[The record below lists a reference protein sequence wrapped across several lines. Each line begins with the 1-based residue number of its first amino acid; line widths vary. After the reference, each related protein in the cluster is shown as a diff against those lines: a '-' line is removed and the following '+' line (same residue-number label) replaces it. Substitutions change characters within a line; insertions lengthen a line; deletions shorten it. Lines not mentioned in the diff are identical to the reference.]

1 VRRRIAVALLGVT
14 TLALVAFGVPL
25 GGAVAQLV
33 RKQAVLRLE
42 REASRASVEVSVPLG
57 DSSDPSD
64 LPKPDAGTTLALYN
78 GVGVKV
84 FGDGPVSADSVTSTA
99 AGGTV
104 ADGTVDDELVV
115 AVPLVFNE
123 EVVATVRSAIPRS
136 RVDRLVWLAIAG
148 VVVVALVV
156 LGVSAVIAGI
166 VADRLAAPVTALVSS
181 MGHLRDGNL
190 NARAPRSGIAELD
203 AAAVGLDEAAAR
215 FGGMLERE
223 RAFSAD
229 ASHQLRTPLAALR
242 LNVEAALA
250 DPDPVAREER
260 LQAMIAATE
269 RLERTVIDLLALVR
283 NPEPGREH
291 FDLVLLVDEL
301 QAGWDRPLAAA
312 SRRLVVSS
320 QRDLPA
326 CRASRAAV
334 SEILA
339 VLVGN
344 ALEHG
349 EGAVAVRVAATDA
362 GALLV
367 EVADE
372 GHLAADPVGIFRRRP
387 GPDGH
392 GIGLGLA
399 RTLAEAEGA
408 RLLVETLPSTC
419 FRLLLPSEPADDP
432 DFAVV

>member
-1 VRRRIAVALLGVT
+1 VKRRIAVALLGVT

-33 RKQAVLRLE
+33 RQQAVLRLE
-42 REASRASVEVSVPLG
+42 RQASRASVEVSVPLQS
-57 DSSDPSD
+57 DSDPSD
-64 LPKPDAGTTLALYN
+64 LPKPDAGTTLALYD
-78 GVGVKV
+78 GVGVRV
-84 FGDGPVSADSVTSTA
+84 FGEGPSSEDPVTAQA
-99 AGGTV
+99 ASGVV
-104 ADGTVDDELVV
+104 ADGTVGEELVV

-123 EVVATVRSAIPRS
+123 EVVATVRAATPRS

-166 VADRLAAPVTALVSS
+166 VADRLASPVTALVLS
-181 MGHLRDGNL
+181 MGRLRDGEL
-190 NARAPRSGIAELD
+190 SAQAPRSGITELD
-203 AAAVGLDEAAAR
+203 AAAAALDEAAAR

-223 RAFSAD
+223 RTFSAD

-242 LNVEAALA
+242 LNAEAALA
-250 DPDPVAREER
+250 DPDPAAREER
-260 LQAMIAATE
+260 LKAVVAATE
-269 RLERTVIDLLALVR
+269 RLEQTVVDLLILVR
-283 NPEPGREH
+283 NPEPGRAP
-291 FDLVLLVDEL
+291 FDLVALVEEMP
-301 QAGWDRPLAAA
+301 ARWNGPLAAA
-312 SRRLVVSS
+312 GRRLAVRCES
-320 QRDLPA
+320 DLPA

-334 SEILA
+334 SEMLA

-349 EGAVAVRVAATDA
+349 KGAVEVRVAGTAA

-372 GHLAADPVGIFRRRP
+372 GHLKVDPAGIFRRQP

-392 GIGLGLA
+392 GIGLDLA
-399 RTLAEAEGA
+399 RRLAEAEGA
-408 RLLVETLPSTC
+408 RLLVEVSPTTC
-419 FRLLLPSEPADDP
+419 FRLLLPSEPSDDEG
-432 DFAVV
+432 FAIV